1 MAKGSRGGQR
11 AGGSLSG
18 SASLQPQAYAGLG
31 LTPLQIK
38 NAIALGVT
46 PQQLVQNRQ
55 KNQPKQNPP
64 PQQTNI
70 PTPSAFSQQYD
81 DFMKLSDDDKA
92 DAIGQ
97 AIKQGVP
104 MHLND
109 QSDFQKFIYNMGLND
124 KPDVVDDAT
133 LSSMKGVELFRNVNS
148 NYNKKTDVGFTAD
161 QIAKQV
167 QAGSKTYVSS
177 GGTAVYGSGIYFG
190 DSYSSSGAYGNTR
203 GNVKKT
209 AVMRA
214 KLNSNAKIISYHN
227 ANDGANT
234 EIMKGTKLGK
244 TLSNVGFDSRA
255 SIYAMAKGYNVITS
269 GHGYYNILNR
279 NAITMSKDIRPKG
292 SSW

>member
-11 AGGSLSG
+11 AGGRLS
-18 SASLQPQAYAGLG
+18 AQ
-31 LTPLQIK
+31 
-38 NAIALGVT
+38 
-46 PQQLVQNRQ
+46 QQLNNYVQNGGRFP
-55 KNQPKQNPP
+55 NAMARNLGITQPNPPQVQQPPQTPP

-70 PTPSAFSQQYD
+70 TPSAFSQQYD
-81 DFMKLSDDDKA
+81 DFMKLSDDNKA
-92 DAIGQ
+92 DAISQ

-104 MHLND
+104 MHLNN

-133 LSSMKGVELFRNVNS
+133 LSAMKGVDLFRNVNS
-148 NYNKKTDVGFTAD
+148 NYNAKTDVGFTAD

-190 DSYSSSGAYGNTR
+190 DSYTSSGAYGNTR

-214 KLNSNAKIISYHN
+214 KLNSNAKIISYN
-227 ANDGANT
+227 SATQGVSK
-234 EIMKGTKLGK
+234 EIRSGSKLGK
-244 TLSNVGFDSRA
+244 MLSKVSYDSQA

>member
-46 PQQLVQNRQ
+46 PQQLAQNRQ

-64 PQQTNI
+64 QQTNI
-70 PTPSAFSQQYD
+70 TPSAFSQQYD
-81 DFMKLSDDDKA
+81 DFMKMTDDDKA
-92 DAIGQ
+92 DVISQ

-109 QSDFQKFIYNMGLND
+109 QSDFQKFIYNVGLND

-133 LSSMKGVELFRNVNS
+133 LSAMKGKDLFRNVNAV
-148 NYNKKTDVGFTAD
+148 YNKKLDVGFSAD

-177 GGTAVYGSGIYFG
+177 GNKAYYGSGIYFA
-190 DSYSSSGAYGNTR
+190 SNYRSSAAYGNTR
-203 GNVKKT
+203 GDIKQT

-214 KLNSNAKIISYHN
+214 KFNSNAKIISY
-227 ANDGANT
+227 NDATRGVSK
-234 EIMKGTKLGK
+234 EISSGSKLGK
-244 TLSNVGFDSRA
+244 TLSKVGHDSQA
-255 SIYAMAKGYNVITS
+255 SIYAMAKGYNVIS
-269 GHGYYNILNR
+269 NGANYYNILNR
-279 NAITMSKDIRPKG
+279 NAITMSKTVKAKG